1 LGPKPTPLPVKDASR
16 RADPLTGMPMFR
28 GASPGRTDTFF
39 FRLRGFKGKEL
50 AFIVAGFAMLVLA
63 PIAEFLL
70 TSPDEKT
77 SGGLRQG
84 FDQKGMDYGGP
95 GSPFEDGIARIAP
108 GNLLG
113 QIAESISPLT
123 ARDPASLILS
133 PQSEEEQPEEAASPA
148 EPKEPPP
155 KRESAW
161 KDAISAAKKGTREAA
176 KRVRLPVPSAKL
188 AGKLSGISALSGG
201 SGGSGSALS
210 LSAPVSKGL
219 VSRAT
224 AQDHLS
230 RVQSTTDYRGSGRR
244 SGAAGTGGLP
254 GAYLDAKR
262 IVSGGGISGSG
273 GLPPSGS
280 ISDHGPGGQG
290 HGPGGGINKSG
301 HNDPSSSGKGFSVS
315 STADTRNIQVK
326 EKESLAEMAKK
337 MNMEQAIKLKWDKKR
352 YDQIERKKMKE
363 QIMMQTAS
371 QAFLKVLDKFLEAIF
386 DAQGGAEGQKKKKKK
401 SAEQAQQQD
410 QGGMGGGAQ

>member
-1 LGPKPTPLPVKDASR
+1 
-16 RADPLTGMPMFR
+16 M
-28 GASPGRTDTFF
+28 DTFF
-39 FRLRGFKGKEL
+39 FRVRGFKGKEL
-50 AFIVAGFAMLVLA
+50 AFIVAGFAMLALA

-70 TSPDEKT
+70 TSPDEKV
-77 SGGLRQG
+77 GGLRQG
-84 FDQKGMDYGGP
+84 FDQKGVDYGGP

-123 ARDPASLILS
+123 ARDPVSLILS
-133 PQSEEEQPEEAASPA
+133 PQTDEGQPEAEEASPPRRA
-148 EPKEPPP
+148 PPP
-155 KRESAW
+155 KRESGW

-176 KRVRLPVPSAKL
+176 KRVRLPVPSARL
-188 AGKLSGISALSGG
+188 AGKLSGISGLSGG
-201 SGGSGSALS
+201 SGGSASAMS

-219 VSRAT
+219 LSRVAT
-224 AQDHLS
+224 QDHLS
-230 RVQSTTDYRGSGRR
+230 RVQATSDYRGGPGRR
-244 SGAAGTGGLP
+244 SGAAGTGHLP
-254 GAYLDAKR
+254 GAYLDAKKV
-262 IVSGGGISGSG
+262 ISGGGAISGTGGGNAPSGSGSISGGGSGSGSG
-273 GLPPSGS
+273 GMNRSG
-280 ISDHGPGGQG
+280 
-290 HGPGGGINKSG
+290 
-301 HNDPSSSGKGFSVS
+301 NDPSSSGKSGTSVS
-315 STADTRNIQVK
+315 STADARNIQPK
-326 EKESLAEMAKK
+326 EKKESLAQMAKK

-410 QGGMGGGAQ
+410 PMGGQGG